1 MKTNISLSLLIRE
14 MNTNELIDFVRK
26 LEPKSE
32 NQKFLKKAIACY
44 KQLTGKNILVEI
56 NKLNETEK

>member
-1 MKTNISLSLLIRE
+1 